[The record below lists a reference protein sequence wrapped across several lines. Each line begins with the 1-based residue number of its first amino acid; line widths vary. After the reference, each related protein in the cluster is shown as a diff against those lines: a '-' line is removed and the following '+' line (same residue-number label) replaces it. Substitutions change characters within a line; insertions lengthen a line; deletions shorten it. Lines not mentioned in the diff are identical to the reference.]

1 MAKKEIYNIELPGEE
16 GGSSRSSRT
25 TRNSGNNRNARSGA
39 SAGGHNGNHNRG
51 TSGGNG
57 HGKKKMTRSQMK
69 RKKRKRLL
77 IIEVIVLII
86 VLAFLLVWLKL
97 GKISWDDLKNLR
109 VNKLD
114 KETEELLDGYTNI
127 ALFGV
132 DNRSNGNY
140 DSGNSDSIMVCSIN
154 NKTKEVKLISV
165 YRDTSLDVDGDRTF
179 RKCNY
184 AYNHGGPQ
192 QAIEMLN
199 RNLDLNIQ
207 KYVSVDFYA
216 LAEAVDALGG
226 VQVDITED
234 EAYYMNGAGGYI
246 AATAAVT
253 GATPRNVSVGTQ
265 TLDGVQAVAYC
276 RIRYTSG
283 GDFGRAERQRTI
295 LQAMVA
301 KLGDAN
307 IGELNNL
314 VNAVFDDIGTNMKLN
329 QIIGMASK
337 MKDYKLVETRGFP
350 YSMKTNDFGGS
361 LGSLVVP
368 CTLESN
374 VKALHKD
381 LFGNE
386 DMEVSEEVSDISQ
399 QIQNFSGFG
408 EGDALDYGY

>member
-1 MAKKEIYNIELPGEE
+1 MNCLVKRAEAVGQVEPPETVVITEMQEAVQVPVDIMEIIIEEHPV
-16 GGSSRSSRT
+16 
-25 TRNSGNNRNARSGA
+25 
-39 SAGGHNGNHNRG
+39 G
-51 TSGGNG
+51 TD
-57 HGKKKMTRSQMK
+57 ME
-69 RKKRKRLL
+69 KRLL

-350 YSMKTNDFGGS
+350 YAMKTNDFGGS

>member
-16 GGSSRSSRT
+16 GGSSRSGRT

-51 TSGGNG
+51 TSGGSG

-350 YSMKTNDFGGS
+350 YAMKTNDFGGS